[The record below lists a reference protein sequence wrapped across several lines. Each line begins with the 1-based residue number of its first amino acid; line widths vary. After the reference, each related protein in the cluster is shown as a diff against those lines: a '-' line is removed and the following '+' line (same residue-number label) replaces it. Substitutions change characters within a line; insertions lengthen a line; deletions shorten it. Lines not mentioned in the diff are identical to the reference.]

1 MARRLKE
8 LNPDIIVVGV
18 DPKGSILAEP
28 ENILDDDDDNGS
40 LKAVSNNVVVNHDS
54 KHTSILS
61 SFSNDSGHS
70 AINSSHHGRSALH
83 ARHSASMSK
92 KMQSN
97 QNVEGIGYDFVPK
110 VLDRSLVDLW

>member
-28 ENILDDDDDNGS
+28 ENILNEEDDQGN
-40 LKAVSNNVVVNHDS
+40 LKAVSDNVMFNHDS
-54 KHTSILS
+54 KHASILA
-61 SFSNDSGHS
+61 SFSNDSGYSGHS
-70 AINSSHHGRSALH
+70 NSDRNAHTNRS
-83 ARHSASMSK
+83 SK
-92 KMQSN
+92 KVNN
-97 QNVEGIGYDFVPK
+97 QNVEGIGHDFVPK